1 MKKPLNEA
9 TFKHL
14 LRKIIR
20 EEMIDIAQDVDL
32 PKPLENGQN
41 KLPAG
46 QYEMEL
52 SPDKRQ
58 YIWTDPTTKERVGI
72 PVDLIQQM
80 ESGEAA
86 PEEAPAEQTEQGIPP
101 TEEMPQA

>member
-41 KLPAG
+41 KLHRAQPISHDFG
-46 QYEMEL
+46 
-52 SPDKRQ
+52 
-58 YIWTDPTTKERVGI
+58 W
-72 PVDLIQQM
+72 
-80 ESGEAA
+80 
-86 PEEAPAEQTEQGIPP
+86 
-101 TEEMPQA
+101 